1 MTGGD
6 RKGQPEDFSPAFQV
20 PQLSPKTPRDIGR
33 PPRAQPTAA
42 NQWHRERVCCC
53 CHSNTDAPPAELE
66 MSSSTP
72 SKKHIQISS
81 SFTTKAEVLHEEI
94 HDNKTGETKTITH
107 HTPHETSHTTTI
119 TTNPYTVETNGAE
132 QKTKQG
138 DSITLDT
145 DPSHCPATVGYDT
158 SQL

>member
-1 MTGGD
+1 
-6 RKGQPEDFSPAFQV
+6 
-20 PQLSPKTPRDIGR
+20 
-33 PPRAQPTAA
+33 
-42 NQWHRERVCCC
+42 
-53 CHSNTDAPPAELE
+53 

-81 SFTTKAEVLHEEI
+81 SLTTTAEVLHEEI
-94 HDNKTGETKTITH
+94 HDNKTGQTKTITH
-107 HTPHETSHTTTI
+107 ETPRETSHTTIVTS
-119 TTNPYTVETNGAE
+119 NPYTVETNGAE

-138 DSITLDT
+138 DSTTLDL

>member
-1 MTGGD
+1 
-6 RKGQPEDFSPAFQV
+6 
-20 PQLSPKTPRDIGR
+20 
-33 PPRAQPTAA
+33 
-42 NQWHRERVCCC
+42 
-53 CHSNTDAPPAELE
+53 

-81 SFTTKAEVLHEEI
+81 SFTTNAEVLHEEI
-94 HDNKTGETKTITH
+94 HDNKTGETKTITP
-107 HTPHETSHTTTI
+107 HTPHEASHKTTV

-132 QKTKQG
+132 KKTKQG

-145 DPSHCPATVGYDT
+145 DPSHCPATVGSEI

>member
-1 MTGGD
+1 
-6 RKGQPEDFSPAFQV
+6 
-20 PQLSPKTPRDIGR
+20 
-33 PPRAQPTAA
+33 
-42 NQWHRERVCCC
+42 
-53 CHSNTDAPPAELE
+53 

-72 SKKHIQISS
+72 SNKRIQISS
-81 SFTTKAEVLHEEI
+81 SFTTEAEHLNEQI

-107 HTPHETSHTTTI
+107 DTPHETSHTTTI
-119 TTNPYTVETNGAE
+119 ATNSYTVETNGIE

-138 DSITLDT
+138 DSITLDL